1 MRYSQIWPMTTE
13 TAPRLKLEGVED
25 LEEDSGTRKGRHQT
39 HLRIGIDLPTG
50 DAAGDDRAPKHEQ
63 RVGEVLL
70 LAAVDVTQGLNS
82 ASCSGLSSGV
92 TALCACGVR
101 WRLSETM

>member
-39 HLRIGIDLPTG
+39 RLRIGIDLSS
-50 DAAGDDRAPKHEQ
+50 DAAGDDRAPKHEP
-63 RVGEVLL
+63 GIGKVLL
-70 LAAVDVTQGLNS
+70 LVAGDAHPGLEL
-82 ASCSGLSSGV
+82 GILLGP
-92 TALCACGVR
+92 
-101 WRLSETM
+101 